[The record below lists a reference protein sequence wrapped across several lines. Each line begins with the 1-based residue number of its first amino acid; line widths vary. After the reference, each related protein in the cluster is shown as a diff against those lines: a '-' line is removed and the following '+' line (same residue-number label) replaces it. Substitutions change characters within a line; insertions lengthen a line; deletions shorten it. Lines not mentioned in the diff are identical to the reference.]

1 MKVTVV
7 GLGPVGQVAAAGL
20 AKAGHD
26 VLGVDIDRQRVA
38 ALQSGDTPIFEP
50 GLHELIRETSSS
62 GKLRFLHNDDVA
74 ESLGDVVM
82 IATGTPPSVTGAAD
96 LSQVRAALDWATR
109 ERADCLVVMKSTV
122 PPGTGVRFVE
132 NGETPVQHG
141 RYVSNPEFLR
151 EGHAVHDWFHPDRIV
166 IGTDDDA
173 AAQVVR
179 SLHMGI
185 DAPFIVT
192 DVTSAEMIKY
202 ASNAFLATK
211 ISFINEIASLCDRVG
226 ASIDHVS
233 DGISLDPRIGGDP
246 RVGASSMRA
255 GIGYG
260 GSCFPKD
267 VRALDYLALTNGYTC
282 ELLRSVITVNNRQ
295 RMLPLQALRER
306 FVRLSGLKVGVLGL
320 AFKPDTDDVREAP
333 SLDLINVLVGES
345 ADVSAYDP
353 VAHDSARGSLPSS
366 VRLADDP
373 LNAASGAQALVVAT
387 EWTQIVNANWDDIS
401 RCMRPPRFIF
411 DGRNALDPQAM
422 EALGFEY
429 QGVGRGGP
437 QRSSSRRNGE

>member
-1 MKVTVV
+1 MKVTIV

-26 VLGVDIDRQRVA
+26 VLGVDINRQRVS
-38 ALQSGDTPIFEP
+38 ALQSGETSIFEP
-50 GLHELIRETSSS
+50 GLHELIHEARS
-62 GKLRFLHNDDVA
+62 GAKLRFLHNEDVT
-74 ESLGDVVM
+74 ERLGDVVL

-96 LSQVRAALDWATR
+96 LSQVRAAFDWATR
-109 ERADCLVVMKSTV
+109 GNGDSLVVMKSTV
-122 PPGTGVRFVE
+122 PAGTGMRIVE
-132 NGETPVQHG
+132 SGATPLQPG

-151 EGHAVHDWFHPDRIV
+151 EGHAVQDWFHPDRIV
-166 IGTDDDA
+166 VGTDDAA

-179 SLHMGI
+179 SLHKGI

-202 ASNAFLATK
+202 ASNAFLATR

-226 ASIDHVS
+226 ASIDDVS
-233 DGISLDPRIGGDP
+233 DGISMDPRIG
-246 RVGASSMRA
+246 ASSMKA

-267 VRALDYLALTNGYTC
+267 VRALDYLALTNGYSF

-306 FVRLSGLKVGVLGL
+306 FVKLSGLKVGVLGL

-345 ADVSAYDP
+345 AEVSAYDP
-353 VAHDSARGSLPSS
+353 VALDSALPNLPSS
-366 VRLADDP
+366 VRLANDP
-373 LNAASGAQALVVAT
+373 LDAASDAQALVIAT
-387 EWTQIVNANWDDIS
+387 EWEQIVNANWDDIS
-401 RCMRPPRFIF
+401 NHMRPPRFLF
-411 DGRNALDPQAM
+411 DGRNALDPHAM

-429 QGVGRGGP
+429 QGVGRSSP
-437 QRSSSRRNGE
+437 QQSNARRSRE

>member
-26 VLGVDIDRQRVA
+26 VLGVDIDRQRVS
-38 ALQSGDTPIFEP
+38 ALQSGETPIFEP
-50 GLHELIRETSSS
+50 GLHELIREGSSDA
-62 GKLRFLHNDDVA
+62 KLRFLHNEDVT
-74 ESLGDVVM
+74 ESLGDVVL

-96 LSQVRAALDWATR
+96 LTQVRAALDWATR
-109 ERADCLVVMKSTV
+109 GTPDSPVVVVKSTV
-122 PPGTGVRFVE
+122 PPGTGTRIVE
-132 NGETPVQHG
+132 SGATPVVPI

-151 EGHAVHDWFHPDRIV
+151 EGHAVEDWFHPDRIV
-166 IGTDDDA
+166 IGTDDAD
-173 AAQVVR
+173 AAQVVK
-179 SLHMGI
+179 SLHEGI

-202 ASNAFLATK
+202 ASNAFLATR

-233 DGISLDPRIGGDP
+233 DGISLDPRI
-246 RVGASSMRA
+246 GASSMRA

-295 RMLPLQALRER
+295 RMLPLQVLRER
-306 FVRLSGLKVGVLGL
+306 FIRLSGLKVAVLGL
-320 AFKPDTDDVREAP
+320 SFKPDTDDVREAP
-333 SLDLINVLVGES
+333 SLDLINVLVGEG

-353 VAHDSARGSLPSS
+353 AARDSALGSLPSS

-373 LNAASGAQALVVAT
+373 LDAASGAQALVVAT

-401 RCMRPPRFIF
+401 RCMKPPRFLF
-411 DGRNALDPQAM
+411 DGRNALDPEAM

-437 QRSSSRRNGE
+437 QRSNALKNKE

>member
-7 GLGPVGQVAAAGL
+7 GMGHVGQVAAAGL
-20 AKAGHD
+20 ATEGHD
-26 VLGVDIDRQRVA
+26 VLGVDISRQTVS
-38 ALQSGDTPIFEP
+38 ALRSGETPIFEP
-50 GLHELIRETSSS
+50 GLQELIREAIS
-62 GKLRFLHNDDVA
+62 GAKLRFLHNEDVT
-74 ESLGDVVM
+74 ERLGDVVL
-82 IATGTPPSVTGAAD
+82 IATGTPPSETGAAD
-96 LSQVRAALDWATR
+96 LSQVRAALEWATR
-109 ERADCLVVMKSTV
+109 GQADSLVVAMKSTV
-122 PPGTGVRFVE
+122 PPGTGMRIVE
-132 NGETPVQHG
+132 NYAGATPI

-151 EGHAVHDWFHPDRIV
+151 EGHAVQDWFHPDRIV
-166 IGTDDDA
+166 VGTDDAA

-179 SLHMGI
+179 SLHQGI
-185 DAPFIVT
+185 EAPFIVT
-192 DVTSAEMIKY
+192 DITSAEMIKY
-202 ASNAFLATK
+202 ASNAFLATR

-226 ASIDHVS
+226 ASIDDVG
-233 DGISLDPRIGGDP
+233 DGIAMDPRIGT
-246 RVGASSMRA
+246 SSMRA

-267 VRALDYLALTNGYTC
+267 VRALDYLALTNGYSF

-353 VAHDSARGSLPSS
+353 VAHDSALGSLPSS
-366 VRLADDP
+366 VRLVEDP
-373 LNAASGAQALVVAT
+373 LDAASGAQALVVAT
-387 EWTQIVNANWDDIS
+387 EWQQIVNANWADIS
-401 RCMRPPRFIF
+401 RCMRPPRFLF
-411 DGRNALDPQAM
+411 DGRNALDPHAM

-429 QGVGRGGP
+429 QGVGRSSHL
-437 QRSSSRRNGE
+437 RSNARRNGEPK